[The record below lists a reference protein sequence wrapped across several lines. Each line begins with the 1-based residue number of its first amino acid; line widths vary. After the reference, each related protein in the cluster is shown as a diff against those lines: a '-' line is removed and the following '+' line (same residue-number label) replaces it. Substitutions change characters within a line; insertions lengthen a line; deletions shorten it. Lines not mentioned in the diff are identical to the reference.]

1 MAHDKAVA
9 EAEAERLRT
18 DPHGL
23 APRLAALEADLEL
36 GVPSGATA
44 AQRVLAIAADLSLL
58 TVISDHKT
66 EDAVAFLE
74 KDLGIDGGGGGCCGG
89 SVA

>member
-18 DPHGL
+18 DPPGL
-23 APRLAALEADLEL
+23 APPLAAIEADLEL

-58 TVISDHKT
+58 SVISDHKT

-74 KDLGIDGGGGGCCGG
+74 KDLSIGGGGGCCGG